1 MDTSAVSCRAAGSI
15 AGLTSVGSGLQLRIG
30 QRVFFR
36 VLGYVALPSSPRHQ
50 GHSWPEKSEEGGQG
64 AEVSSYVMEHALGWG
79 VGVGSSRGMG
89 VKRGRSEDAKDNHS
103 YFQISQGPFLYRGKK
118 FSFSP
123 FFYFYHLSR

>member
-79 VGVGSSRGMG
+79 VGVGSSRGDG
-89 VKRGRSEDAKDNHS
+89 CEEREIRGCQRQSFLFPN
-103 YFQISQGPFLYRGKK
+103 ISRAFLV
-118 FSFSP
+118 
-123 FFYFYHLSR
+123 